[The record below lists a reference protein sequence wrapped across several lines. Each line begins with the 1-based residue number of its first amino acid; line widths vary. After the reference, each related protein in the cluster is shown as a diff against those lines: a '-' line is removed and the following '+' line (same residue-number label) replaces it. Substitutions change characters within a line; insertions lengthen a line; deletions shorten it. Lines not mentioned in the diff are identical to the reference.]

1 MTVRKRLF
9 LSNLLMIL
17 VPVVATALIG
27 VLCVSLIWFSLLHGS
42 GFGADD
48 REDFAYAS
56 MAVSETVE
64 RTIERNGDLSSLEGI
79 LDGDGM
85 ALKVLEG
92 DRVFFSY
99 GKEAS
104 GDRELMAAAE
114 ALGEGSTI
122 TRDGRSL
129 YIHSAAV
136 DENNYTICVFGGS
149 TVRQDYYDLKTAI
162 GAAAGIIA
170 LTVVLSIWLTNRF
183 LIRFVFKKIEE
194 PLDILTDG
202 VRQIRDGNLD
212 YRIDYVREDEFRPV
226 CDDFNEMALRL
237 KESVER
243 VQKQERSRKEL
254 IAGISHDIR
263 SPLTSIQAYVEGL
276 IDGIARTPEKKQ
288 EYLHTIKNKAE
299 DLEHIVSQLFLFSKM
314 ELGEYPERMCLMNLD
329 ETVTE
334 TVEGIREEYREKGLD
349 IHMDLIPARIW
360 GDTVQVKRIVSNIIE
375 NSLKYK
381 KKERGN
387 IFIRLTLEEKWCSL
401 SFADDGPGV
410 PEEAVPHIFEVFY
423 RSDPARKEP
432 HKGSGL
438 GLAIVANAVEHMEGT
453 IRAENRKEGG
463 LEICIRFPVKGEK
476 DGQDTDN

>member
-1 MTVRKRLF
+1 M
-9 LSNLLMIL
+9 
-17 VPVVATALIG
+17 
-27 VLCVSLIWFSLLHGS
+27 SL
-42 GFGADD
+42 
-48 REDFAYAS
+48 
-56 MAVSETVE
+56 
-64 RTIERNGDLSSLEGI
+64 
-79 LDGDGM
+79 
-85 ALKVLEG
+85 
-92 DRVFFSY
+92 
-99 GKEAS
+99 
-104 GDRELMAAAE
+104 
-114 ALGEGSTI
+114 
-122 TRDGRSL
+122 
-129 YIHSAAV
+129 
-136 DENNYTICVFGGS
+136 
-149 TVRQDYYDLKTAI
+149 
-162 GAAAGIIA
+162 
-170 LTVVLSIWLTNRF
+170 
-183 LIRFVFKKIEE
+183 KIEE

-360 GDTVQVKRIVSNIIE
+360 GGYCSGKE
-375 NSLKYK
+375 NCQQY
-381 KKERGN
+381 
-387 IFIRLTLEEKWCSL
+387 
-401 SFADDGPGV
+401 
-410 PEEAVPHIFEVFY
+410 Y
-423 RSDPARKEP
+423 
-432 HKGSGL
+432 
-438 GLAIVANAVEHMEGT
+438 
-453 IRAENRKEGG
+453 
-463 LEICIRFPVKGEK
+463 
-476 DGQDTDN
+476 